1 MESLPLVIGFPPI
14 LDSLISTKEVTYPD
28 QIRIFKLLLDTARQ
42 KAAQKKYSELKPEL
56 NDELSLESPPLECEV
71 VRSLGKTPEA
81 ASGTEKDKDSCEDLL
96 ESAANHGSHDGKTQ
110 DFWDNRDV
118 KQQNHDGEGGAELQ
132 ESLSIVDAAV
142 DSKDGTE
149 DSKDAKPGNIQES
162 FAFEV
167 PVRNGEGKAADLPSA
182 HRIDSWLP
190 ARVPETDK

>member
-1 MESLPLVIGFPPI
+1 MTRPNLGYSNYFW
-14 LDSLISTKEVTYPD
+14 
-28 QIRIFKLLLDTARQ
+28 IRQDQ

-56 NDELSLESPPLECEV
+56 NDELSLESPPLECEGS

-118 KQQNHDGEGGAELQ
+118 KQQNHDGEGGISDAELQ